1 MKVIHAL
8 SGLCLLAFLLLFGVA
23 SINESVVNNEWL
35 SALAET
41 SISDDVMIMRIG
53 TVVLALT
60 LVYLISFMK
69 PRSKDKTLQFNTENG
84 SVQVSLSAAADYLS
98 KLKKEFAA
106 VVSLTPKLSA
116 RGQGVVVLIKTGIRS
131 GTRIPELSNLI
142 QQRVRECLQQDLG
155 LENVADIKISISEIS
170 GAPPVHD
177 DYQPIIN
184 MGKEE
189 GEEKNSEA

>member
-1 MKVIHAL
+1 MKFIHAL
-8 SGLCLLAFLLLFGVA
+8 SGFSLLAFLLIFGVA
-23 SINESVVNNEWL
+23 SINESVVNNEMI

-60 LVYLISFMK
+60 LVYLLSFMK
-69 PRSKDKTLQFNTENG
+69 PRSKDKTLQFKTEHG

-116 RGQGVVVLIKTGIRS
+116 KGQGVSVLIKTGIRS
-131 GTRIPELSNLI
+131 GTRIPELSNII

-155 LENVADIKISISEIS
+155 LENISDIKICISEIS
-170 GAPPVHD
+170 GAPPVHE
-177 DYQPIIN
+177 DYQPLID
-184 MGKEE
+184 MSKEE
-189 GEEKNSEA
+189 KDAKSEA